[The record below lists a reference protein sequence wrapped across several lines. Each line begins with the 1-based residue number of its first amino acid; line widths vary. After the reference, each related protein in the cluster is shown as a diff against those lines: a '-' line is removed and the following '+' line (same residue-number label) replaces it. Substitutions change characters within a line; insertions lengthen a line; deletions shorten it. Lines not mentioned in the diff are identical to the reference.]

1 MAKISE
7 LPPITGANT
16 RSEDLFVI
24 VNLVQGDDG
33 TSNITRKELVEAIQ
47 YEVFSRITI
56 TGGTISGVVMSD
68 SRLDNV
74 KIDNSDIED
83 TNFVRGTV
91 DDTVITDSTANN
103 ITMTSSTF
111 TNGGIFDSTAN
122 NVTITQSVFND
133 GTGNNVVLTN
143 SELNDSTANN
153 VAITNSSFDDGTGN
167 NVVLTNS
174 TIDDSTITDSVAN
187 NITIT
192 SSSFTTGTMSDVDG
206 DNIRLANSVLNDS
219 TANNVTI
226 TQSVFNDGT
235 GNNVT
240 LTSSIFDDGVIT
252 DSTGNNVVLTS
263 SQLNDSTSNNTII
276 TNSQFNDGTGNNVT
290 LTNSTIDDSVFTD
303 GTISNTDFQGTMQ
316 NVVATD
322 MTIRSSSAD
331 GLGANNSTFDNG
343 ALSGS
348 VFSGGTIDR
357 SRLADFDMDLTK
369 EFEAPIDDDSYFA
382 IRNEKT
388 GDTEQI
394 NFGQLFEEVS
404 KKTAQALKV
413 HADAGSGDDKNP
425 GTMLAPVKTLE
436 RAFELCLEKAGGELN
451 RNAINNAVHISVGP
465 GTYYTK
471 GNLQLPDDCS
481 CTSTA
486 GQYATVI
493 ELLPGFENNNGI
505 LVGSGCYVQ
514 GFGYQNFKVDN
525 FDFPEGGFAIAY
537 RPGAKLLR
545 SPYLR
550 DSTQLS
556 NFLRQDVEP
565 PLNPY
570 NSKGTLADLGQTF
583 TLAPGHT
590 FDSGNGSLGNYP
602 GNGGARQLW
611 QKDDEVVFSSGAVG
625 FLSWEDTDDVTKGN
639 DKDIEVNR
647 IIRVRNLKNG
657 EGFAV
662 GDTVTCESGGTGVIQ
677 SIGMDDFPNREVGR
691 GGGCVLADRRVL
703 DTDSL
708 YTYVLC
714 FGFTPRTQNGLGY
727 VARDGAGVNG
737 IGSLSIFV
745 RCAFYALNG
754 GQMTLNNSGT
764 QFGDIS
770 MRAKGTTEFFAP
782 RGINSNLIIGNTVF
796 ADTIDNAADDVID
809 DVVDYLTANS
819 ANGGL
824 GYKEYDSEKCL
835 RDSGIIIDG
844 TGYDVALDTNYWG
857 RLAGITYRSPISY
870 VVPGEQL
877 EETKGANEYLRDR
890 SKEIFVSANNEIN
903 PRIDTSFAELLNVL
917 EYGEE
922 NINPIIWQD
931 TSVPRT
937 AARTLLQ
944 DNREFVTE
952 ELIDWIE
959 NNDEFFAYDSKSCRR
974 DVSDYIIPAVK
985 NDMLFETNYNSLTA
999 GRAYYM
1005 QSAKAVIQNQNNE
1018 TVAAYNRLKDQTNE
1032 LIDGDSYL
1040 ASQRLDDAYD
1050 NILQILENKGKQYT
1064 PTGATYDPVTGLF
1077 VITMGNSKA
1086 HQMTD
1091 GTYDPAT
1098 GIMEANIGAHELE
1111 VGDFVWFNPESVT
1124 WSCDTG
1130 SGPTNHAVPEPHHPY
1145 YEKPCPIIGVS
1156 RNKIRMNVGYGGDTG
1171 QQVHTFVSATPNAIQ
1186 SGHGL
1191 SIGDYVLLKRGGF
1204 TMTCSRD
1211 NHTTRAYYPKAG
1223 YPADETPVE
1232 VLGAVP
1238 HKITVDVGTQ
1248 PFAFEYQFIEA
1259 AQGAVT
1265 VLGDTIKWSDSASI
1279 PANKRNARKQLQR
1292 NRTFL
1297 MDYVDGYLDETY
1309 FRYDSAKCRRDVRE
1323 YILPAVERDL
1333 LTGSNYNAYQTGL
1346 AYRAGTELADN
1357 VINDQLVQ
1365 TTGAINELK
1374 RRVNTLQAESGF
1386 QPTDVTYDPSTG
1398 IMVATIGAHTL
1409 AVGDTVVFAMQGI
1422 TFSCDTGSGPTNHAV
1437 PEAHH
1442 PYANGVPCPIIGV
1455 SNTTITLNPG
1465 YGGSTGQQE
1474 HTFVSAVANAITPAK
1489 NQGLSFTPTDA
1500 SYNPES
1506 GIFTAT
1512 IGRHKLQAGDY
1523 VRFAE
1528 DGVTFSC
1535 DTGSGPTN
1543 DAVPNPGHPFFNHPC
1558 PIESTTPTTITMF
1571 VGYGG
1576 SNPHTFVS
1584 ASNNAISHV
1593 KAIDDKAS
1601 GFRSD
1606 EAFDKI
1612 TSILNSTGKTYS
1624 TSDSAYDP
1632 ITGLNVLTI
1641 GSHDLQIGQE
1651 ILIAPESLTYT
1662 CDLDGNASQHSYPT
1676 KTVTNFT
1683 PSTATYDPATGEF
1696 TADIGTNKLRV
1707 GDKIKFATRGI
1718 TWSCLL
1724 DNNQTSHPEPEEH
1737 HPNFRKEVT
1746 LTSVEG
1752 NVIGCNVG
1760 KVRGNYAS
1768 GTHTFVSAITG
1779 AIQGTREHP
1788 AYKKPMVV
1796 AATSNTTITINAGTS
1811 SDTSP
1816 HTFIS
1821 ATANNIKTRN
1831 YISTYTPRTATY
1843 NEATGVMT
1851 ATIGQHNLEAGDYI
1865 TIKPRSFVFTCTMD
1879 GNVYNHAV
1887 PQEHH
1892 SITYKKPIRI
1902 DSATSDTITMNVGA
1916 GPGGAHTFVS
1926 AEVNCIDADA
1936 LLFTDPASVVKHYT
1950 PTTST
1955 YDPTSG
1961 ITVMTIPGHDLTT
1974 NDYVQFAPYSFT
1986 YTCTQ
1991 DGNATEHSYPRK
2003 GDAVYNTPTAV
2014 TAVNGND
2021 VTVQLLASSG
2031 GTHTFVSAIKD
2042 SVAKVTYNSQGQYA
2056 REQIQ
2061 ANREFLQKE
2070 VNNYLD
2076 SEYFVFNGEKC
2087 TRDSGFILDSVRR
2100 DIATGSTWNSQFMGL
2115 GYRTGSVGANKV
2127 INDQLTQTV
2136 GAINYLKSEVA
2147 GDPNV
2152 TGTALTR
2159 ANQHFDRIINIISN
2173 GAANTGVTTYGDEA
2187 ALTEDH
2193 KQASNQ
2199 LIANRAFIIAETN
2212 AWLSQNTSHSYDTAD
2227 CARDTGYLV
2236 DSLAQDVRFGGNTCS
2251 VNFARLYFENG
2262 ESVLPISQKEPF
2274 VKVWEHIAEVAWS
2287 IVRDITITPST
2298 GNAVTQDVTGTDRG
2312 IEVANLARDRVNIV
2326 TQALS
2331 DDTIDHLPDYI
2342 EPNVETAMVTA
2353 CAAIDGISENI
2364 SLSVIDY
2371 LRKEHKGLPYAAE
2384 VCERD
2389 VGLIVDAVSR
2399 DIEYGGNEN
2408 TLEVFDYYFRRFNSA
2423 SADYEQLR
2431 STNVLPIEVKGQFK
2445 VLSDYE
2451 DTANVSGLRESI
2463 NVLPYEQREPTKKA
2477 FSHLA
2482 DVAEKIAKEVAHTTN
2497 FTTFNPTDATYDPA
2511 TGVFTATIG
2520 SHTLDVGNKVYLKP
2534 NGFTFSCDMGSGPQ
2548 NHTEPQAHHPHY
2560 RKAVKITSITSTSI
2574 TMNVGTGGS
2583 GQYAHSFV
2591 SADTGAI
2598 STGPYQNTDG
2608 TAADTA
2614 TATRLH
2620 DLIESIAQLVDDVN
2634 IEDDEFPTLTKAS
2647 FDPNRTLAR
2656 KQLQQNRDFIIE
2668 EVQGYLKDRY
2678 YTFDGDRCKRDI
2690 GLLLDAVA
2698 VDVLTGSNY
2707 NAVFNGTAY
2716 RIDTVSTNRV
2726 INEQLTET
2734 VEGIKFARGLAVKAV
2749 TDSAL
2754 KVKVEE
2760 AFDEIIDV
2768 MTNGRSAA
2776 DAINFTTNAQ
2786 GVARIN
2792 GRSQLQN
2799 NKAFLIAEATAWVE
2813 ANYPSHVHDVAK
2825 CERDTGYLID
2835 AVSFDGQHQ
2844 GNFATQNFTR
2854 LYFEKGVNVG
2864 LPTNQV
2870 EPSAMLFKH
2879 IGDCVDLIVQDTDIA
2894 GLKSANNALSQDFS
2908 SGSGGAPLGAEM
2920 EGLFDLCANALTS
2933 ATLLLNP
2940 AYELPKVSNYAAV
2953 NQTAFNEVLGVKE
2966 TVAKD
2971 LLAYL
2976 AENYDILP
2984 FSEEKCRRDAGYIID
2999 AVSHDIQYGGNAA
3012 SVQTA
3017 GMYFENTVNT
3027 GLQIEQYMGTR
3038 DAFLHMAKV
3047 IEHVVGAKDIE
3058 TKLFPRT
3065 GKYYTGDIVTKYE
3078 YWNGVPS
3085 YQTTE
3090 AQDFSIH
3097 GANPNTCIATRKL
3110 VELIANAVDDSYEV
3124 RSTIPERID
3133 VDQTWMGDNYVT
3145 AKELVERLSHTAA
3158 EGVISYISVNHNGL
3172 SFPRARCRRDIG
3184 YTIDAISHDVQYE
3197 TNFASLQSAGIYF
3210 EKEVSVLKVDQ
3221 QRQYADILQ
3230 LLGNAMS
3237 QVVQETPVTN
3247 ASTYTLTPQNTLGV
3261 AATSTEGTEVTN
3273 LVGIIEQ
3280 SIRSNDNDELPRPV
3294 STSSFPTTELS
3305 NAAQK
3310 LVDNTEELASD
3321 VTEFINNQFTVLD
3334 YNKDKCRR
3342 DTGFLLDAFS
3352 FDLNFGGNTASR
3364 WNADFYFWNQVYRL
3378 PEDQREP
3385 TAKAYRQ
3392 LGKICK
3398 DIVIGEYEGQKI
3410 LGELGTAVESKKVKD
3425 LADIFFL
3432 TQINNDTKY
3441 LPVKTEPDY
3450 SYSDAV
3456 FTDAQDILA
3465 QRRKGLQKD
3474 TVRYVNATY
3483 NFLDINLTR
3492 RDARN
3497 LLTALQNDFKY
3508 VDTQAVGPSYQ
3519 TNGNQN
3525 AIRTFTATFFD
3536 YDGTHVFPVFNPT
3549 MQGLKYKGSVVDV
3562 AALSSITGQKPNWA
3576 YIVATDFTTN
3586 LYAGN
3591 IYYWNGSTWVLEG
3604 ANNTDLLDAFTGS
3617 WDRMRDYLVNNL
3629 SPDSDHTAMI
3639 QALFD
3644 NCLKSNV
3651 LKPDTLVFGSLVES
3665 IAHQFNGA
3673 SAGVNRNALP
3683 LNFRNLGA
3691 AISAVA
3697 SVLNE
3702 DGGRIRWSGADELNN
3717 QYFARGLRINGRTGR
3732 IEGRPF
3738 TSSVRKLARR
3748 ASNSRAVI

>member
-16 RSEDLFVI
+16 RTEDLFVI

-47 YEVFSRITI
+47 YEIFSRITI
-56 TGGTISGVVMSD
+56 TGGNISGVVLRD
-68 SRLDNV
+68 SRIDNV
-74 KIDNSDIED
+74 QMDNSEIED
-83 TNFVRGTV
+83 TEFLRGSI
-91 DDTVITDSTANN
+91 DDTVMTNSVANN
-103 ITMTSSTF
+103 IAIGASTF
-111 TNGGIFDSTAN
+111 TGGEIFDSTAN
-122 NVTITQSVFND
+122 NVTITFSDFSD
-133 GTGNNVVLTN
+133 GTGNNNVFTN
-143 SELNDSTANN
+143 TDLLGGTANDFIITSSELNDSTANN
-153 VAITNSSFDDGTGN
+153 VTITSSKLFDSEANNVIITNSEFNDGTGN

-174 TIDDSTITDSVAN
+174 TID
-187 NITIT
+187 
-192 SSSFTTGTMSDVDG
+192 
-206 DNIRLANSVLNDS
+206 NSAIINS
-219 TANNVTI
+219 TANNT
-226 TQSVFNDGT
+226 
-235 GNNVT
+235 
-240 LTSSIFDDGVIT
+240 VIT
-252 DSTGNNVVLTS
+252 DSDFNNGDITSSDIVDGTMDNTDIVNATYTDGDIDNATIINSSYTDGTIANSTANNIVITS
-263 SQLNDSTSNNTII
+263 SQ
-276 TNSQFNDGTGNNVT
+276 FNEGTGNNVT
-290 LTNSTIDDSVFTD
+290 LTNSTIDDSTITD
-303 GTISNTDFQGTMQ
+303 SVISGSTYTGTMDSVVATNMSIGSSTAEGLSANGSSFDNGTISG
-316 NVVATD
+316 
-322 MTIRSSSAD
+322 
-331 GLGANNSTFDNG
+331 STFTG
-343 ALSGS
+343 
-348 VFSGGTIDR
+348 VIDK

-369 EFEAPIDDDSYFA
+369 EFEAPMDDESYFA

-394 NFGQLFEEVS
+394 NFGQLFSEVS

-425 GTMLAPVKTLE
+425 GTMLAPVRTLE
-436 RAFELCLEKAGGELN
+436 RAFELCLEKAGGELD

-471 GNLQLPDDCS
+471 GNLMLPDDCS

-493 ELLPGFENNNGI
+493 EMLPGYENNNGI

-583 TLAPGHT
+583 VLETNITGNNINPTL
-590 FDSGNGSLGNYP
+590 SLWK
-602 GNGGARQLW
+602 L
-611 QKDDEVVFSSGAVG
+611 DDEVVFSSGAVG
-625 FLSWEDTDDVTKGN
+625 FLSWDDSLDALKGTVPG
-639 DKDIEVNR
+639 DINQTR
-647 IIRVRNLKNG
+647 TIRVRNLKNG
-657 EGFAV
+657 EGFKV
-662 GDTVTCESGGTGVIQ
+662 GDTVTSESGGTGVIQ
-677 SIGMDDFPNREVGR
+677 SIGIDDFPNRAVGR

-770 MRAKGTTEFFAP
+770 MRAKGTTEFFKPKATAVP
-782 RGINSNLIIGNTVF
+782 IIGNTAF
-796 ADTIDNAADDVID
+796 AESIEYGKDGIID
-809 DVVDYLTANS
+809 DMVDYLTANS

-824 GYKEYDSEKCL
+824 GYQEYDSEKCL
-835 RDSGIIIDG
+835 RDSGIIVDG

-922 NINPIIWQD
+922 SINPIIWQD

-937 AARTLLQ
+937 AARKLLQ
-944 DNREFVTE
+944 DNKEFITE

-959 NNDEFFAYDSKSCRR
+959 NNDQFFAYDSKSCRR

-985 NDMLFETNYNSLTA
+985 NDMLFDTNYNSLTA

-1005 QSAKAVIQNQNNE
+1005 QAGKAVIENQNNE

-1050 NILQILENKGKQYT
+1050 NVLQILENKGKQYK
-1064 PTGATYDPVTGLF
+1064 PTNATYDPVTGLF
-1077 VITMGNSKA
+1077 VITMGDSKA

-1098 GIMEANIGAHELE
+1098 GIMEATIGDHELE
-1111 VGDFVWFNPESVT
+1111 VGDFVWFNPESIT

-1130 SGPTNHAVPEPHHPY
+1130 SGATNHAVPQAHHPY

-1191 SIGDYVLLKRGGF
+1191 SVGDYVLLKTGGF

-1211 NHTTRAYYPKAG
+1211 NHKTRSYYPKPG
-1223 YPADETPVE
+1223 YPAHETPVE

-1238 HKITVDVGTQ
+1238 HKITVNVGTQ
-1248 PFAFEYQFIEA
+1248 PFAFDYKFVEA
-1259 AQGAVT
+1259 ATSAVS

-1309 FRYDSAKCRRDVRE
+1309 FRYDSKKCRRDIMD
-1323 YILPAVERDL
+1323 YILPAVERDI

-1365 TTGAINELK
+1365 TTGAMNELK
-1374 RRVNTLQAESGF
+1374 RRINTLQTENGF
-1386 QPTDVTYDPSTG
+1386 QPSNVTYDPATG
-1398 IMVATIGAHTL
+1398 IMEATIGAHTL
-1409 AVGDTVVFAMQGI
+1409 GVGDTVVFAMQGI

-1442 PYANGVPCPIIGV
+1442 PYANGIPCPIIGV
-1455 SNTTITLNPG
+1455 SNTTITLNVG
-1465 YGGSTGQQE
+1465 TGGTGQQA
-1474 HTFVSAVANAITPAK
+1474 HTFVSAVSNAITPAK
-1489 NQGLSFTPTDA
+1489 NQGLSFTPTNATYDPA
-1500 SYNPES
+1500 S

-1512 IGRHKLQAGDY
+1512 IGRHELKPGDY
-1523 VRFAE
+1523 IRFS
-1528 DGVTFSC
+1528 DGGITFSC
-1535 DTGSGPTN
+1535 DTGSGVQN
-1543 DAVPNPGHPFFNHPC
+1543 DAVPASHHPFFNHPC
-1558 PIESTTPTTITMF
+1558 PIESRTATTITMF

-1576 SNPHTFVS
+1576 SGQYPHTFVS
-1584 ASNNAISHV
+1584 ALNNAITHV

-1612 TSILNSTGKTYS
+1612 TSMLNSTGKTYS
-1624 TSDSAYDP
+1624 TSNSTYDP
-1632 ITGLNVLTI
+1632 NTGLNVLTI

-1662 CDLDGNASQHSYPT
+1662 CDLDANATQHSYPT
-1676 KTVTNFT
+1676 RTVTNFT

-1707 GDKIKFATRGI
+1707 GDEIEFAPRGI
-1718 TWSCLL
+1718 TFTCAI
-1724 DNNQTSHPEPEEH
+1724 DNNQTNHPVPEEH
-1737 HPNFRKEVT
+1737 HPFFAKPVK

-1760 KVRGNYAS
+1760 ISTNGGGA
-1768 GTHTFVSAITG
+1768 HTFVSAITG

-1788 AYKKPMVV
+1788 AYKKPVQV
-1796 AATSNTTITINAGTS
+1796 AATTDTTITVNVGTS
-1811 SDTSP
+1811 SDTST

-1831 YISTYTPRTATY
+1831 YVSTYTPRTVTY
-1843 NEATGVMT
+1843 DETTGVMT

-1865 TIKPRSFVFTCTMD
+1865 TIKPGSFVFTCTLD
-1879 GNVYNHAV
+1879 GNVYEHAI
-1887 PQEHH
+1887 PQPHH
-1892 SITYKKPIRI
+1892 SLTYKKPIKL
-1902 DSATSDTITMNVGA
+1902 TSVTADTITMYTGTSA
-1916 GPGGAHTFVS
+1916 GGAHTFIR
-1926 AEVNCIDADA
+1926 AEVGCIDSDA
-1936 LLFTDPASVVKHYT
+1936 LVFTDPASVVKHYT

-1955 YDPTSG
+1955 YDPTTG

-1974 NDYVQFAPYSFT
+1974 NDYIDIAPLSFT

-1991 DGNATEHSYPRK
+1991 DGNATQHSYPRK
-2003 GDAVYNTPTAV
+2003 SDSHYREPQAI

-2021 VTVQLLASSG
+2021 VTIQLAASSG
-2031 GTHTFVSAIKD
+2031 GTHTFVSVIKD
-2042 SVAKVTYNSQGQYA
+2042 AVAKVTYNSQGQYA

-2070 VNNYLD
+2070 VTDYLD

-2115 GYRTGSVGANKV
+2115 GYRTGSVGANRV

-2136 GAINYLKSEVA
+2136 GAINFLKAKVA
-2147 GDPNV
+2147 ADPSV

-2159 ANQHFDRIINIISN
+2159 SNQHFDKIIDIMQN
-2173 GAANTGVTTYGDEA
+2173 GAANIGTKVFGSEA

-2193 KQASNQ
+2193 KQAANQ
-2199 LIANRAFIIAETN
+2199 LFLNRAFIIAETN
-2212 AWLSQNTSHSYDTAD
+2212 AWLTQNTSHSYDVAD
-2227 CARDTGYLV
+2227 CERDTGYLV
-2236 DSLAQDVRFGGNTCS
+2236 DSLVQDVKFGGNTCL

-2262 ESVLPISQKEPF
+2262 KSVLPESQKDPF
-2274 VKVWEHIAEVAWS
+2274 VKVWEHIAEVAWN
-2287 IVRDITITPST
+2287 IVRDVTITPST
-2298 GNAVTQDVTGTDRG
+2298 GNAVSQDVSGSDRG

-2326 TQALS
+2326 TQAIS
-2331 DDTIDHLPDYI
+2331 DDTLDHLPAYI
-2342 EPNVETAMVTA
+2342 EPAVETAMQDAVD
-2353 CAAIDGISENI
+2353 AIDGITENL

-2371 LRKEHKGLPYAAE
+2371 LRDEHNGLPYAKE

-2389 VGLIVDAVSR
+2389 IGLMVDAVSR

-2408 TLEVFDYYFRRFNSA
+2408 TLEVFDYYFRRFNTT
-2423 SADYEQLR
+2423 SADYEQQR

-2463 NVLPYEQREPTKKA
+2463 NVLPYEQREPTRKA

-2482 DVAEKIAKEVAHTTN
+2482 DVAEKVAKEVAHTTS
-2497 FTTFNPTDATYDPA
+2497 FTTYNPSNATYDPA
-2511 TGVFTATIG
+2511 TGVMVVTIG
-2520 SHTLDVGNKVYLKP
+2520 THTLDVGDKVYLKP
-2534 NGFTFSCDMGSGPQ
+2534 NGFTFSCDMGSGPT
-2548 NHTEPQAHHPHY
+2548 NHAVPQAHHPY
-2560 RKAVKITSITSTSI
+2560 YSKAVTITAVTANSTI
-2574 TMNVGTGGS
+2574 TMNVGNGGS
-2583 GQYAHSFV
+2583 GQQAHTFV
-2591 SADTGAI
+2591 SADVGSI
-2598 STGPYQNTDG
+2598 SSGPYQNTDG
-2608 TAADTA
+2608 TAADAA

-2620 DLIESIAQLVDDVN
+2620 DLLESIAQLVDDVN
-2634 IEDDEFPTLTKAS
+2634 IEDDEMPTLTKAS

-2656 KQLQQNRDFIIE
+2656 KQLQYNRDFIIE
-2668 EVQGYLKDRY
+2668 EVQSYLKDRY
-2678 YTFDGDRCKRDI
+2678 YTFDGDRCKRDL

-2776 DAINFTTNAQ
+2776 DVIDFTNNYATIERVNSRA
-2786 GVARIN
+2786 
-2792 GRSQLQN
+2792 QLQN
-2799 NKAFLIAEATAWVE
+2799 NKAFLQAEGTAWVA

-2825 CERDTGYLID
+2825 CERDLGYLID
-2835 AVSFDGQHQ
+2835 AVAFDSQHE

-2864 LPTNQV
+2864 LPQNQV

-2879 IGDCVDLIVQDTDIA
+2879 IGDCAELIVQDTDIA
-2894 GLKSANNALSQDFS
+2894 GLKSAGNSSTQDFS
-2908 SGSGGAPLGAEM
+2908 SGSAGAPIGAEV
-2920 EGLFDLCANALTS
+2920 EGLFDLCANALTN

-2940 AYELPKVSNYAAV
+2940 AYETPTLTTYNTI

-2966 TVAKD
+2966 TVSKD

-2976 AENYDILP
+2976 SESYDILP
-2984 FSEEKCRRDAGYIID
+2984 FSEDKCRRDVGYIVD

-3027 GLQIEQYMGTR
+3027 GLQIEQRMGTK
-3038 DAFLHMAKV
+3038 DAFLHMAEV

-3058 TKLFPRT
+3058 TKLYPRT

-3085 YQTTE
+3085 YQSTE
-3090 AQDFSIH
+3090 AQDFTIH
-3097 GANPNTCIATRKL
+3097 GANPNTCIAARNL

-3145 AKELVERLSHTAA
+3145 AKELVEKLSHTAA

-3172 SFPRARCRRDIG
+3172 SYPKARCRRDVG

-3197 TNFASLQSAGIYF
+3197 TNFATLQSAGIYF
-3210 EKEVSVLKVDQ
+3210 EKGVSVLPVDQ

-3230 LLGNAMS
+3230 LLGTAMS

-3247 ASTYTLTPQNTLGV
+3247 ASTYTLTPQNTLGT
-3261 AATSTEGTEVTN
+3261 AATSVEGTEVVN
-3273 LVGIIEQ
+3273 LVGVIEN
-3280 SIRSNDNDELPRPV
+3280 SIRANDNDELPRPV

-3321 VTEFINNQFTVLD
+3321 VTEFINSQFTVLD

-3364 WNADFYFWNQVYRL
+3364 WNADFYFWNSVYRL
-3378 PEDQREP
+3378 PEDQRIP
-3385 TAKAYRQ
+3385 TARAYRQ
-3392 LGKICK
+3392 LGTICK
-3398 DIVIGEYEGQKI
+3398 DIVIGEYEGIKI
-3410 LGELGTAVESKKVKD
+3410 LGEIGTEVESKKVKE
-3425 LADIFFL
+3425 LADIFYE
-3432 TQINNDTKY
+3432 TQLYNDTKY
-3441 LPVKTEPDY
+3441 LPVKEEPDY
-3450 SYSDAV
+3450 SYSATTFV
-3456 FTDAQDILA
+3456 DAQNVL
-3465 QRRKGLQKD
+3465 QTRRKQLQKD

-3492 RDARN
+3492 RDASN
-3497 LLTALQNDFKY
+3497 LLTAVYNDFAYDKFNPD
-3508 VDTQAVGPSYQ
+3508 VPQPSYSD
-3519 TNGNQN
+3519 NGSQN
-3525 AIRTFTATFFD
+3525 AVRTFTASFFN

-3549 MQGLKYKGSVVDV
+3549 MQGLKYKGSVNSYSDLGNV
-3562 AALSSITGQKPNWA
+3562 TGMKPNYA
-3576 YIVATDFTTN
+3576 YIVATN
-3586 LYAGN
+3586 LAVSNYAGD
-3591 IYYWNGSTWVLEG
+3591 IYYWNGTTWVLEG
-3604 ANNTDLLDAFTGS
+3604 ANNTDLLDSFTGA
-3617 WDRMRDYLVNNL
+3617 WDRMRDYIITNL
-3629 SPDSDHTAMI
+3629 SPDAEHTAMI
-3639 QALFD
+3639 NGLFND
-3644 NCLKSNV
+3644 CLKDNV
-3651 LKPDTLVFGSLVES
+3651 LRPEVLVFGSLVES

-3691 AISAVA
+3691 AISAIA

-3702 DGGRIRWSGADELNN
+3702 SGGRIRWSGADELNN

-3732 IEGRPF
+3732 IKGRPF

-3748 ASNSRAVI
+3748 ASNSRAVV